1 MGYYQII
8 LYPVLT
14 VIINVLDNIEHI
26 PILSIVKHIVM
37 ATKRKNL
44 KQPQKSC
51 SPKKDSRHE
60 VT

>member
-1 MGYYQII
+1 MGHYQII

-14 VIINVLDNIEHI
+14 AIINVLDNIEHI

-37 ATKRKNL
+37 GTKRKNL

-51 SPKKDSRHE
+51 SPKKDS
-60 VT
+60 